1 MKSLKKLE
9 GSLVQYNCE
18 KCRDL
23 TFIFKED
30 GAAPCECRALIEAKN
45 LIKNSG
51 ISESFRNMTL
61 ENFSYKLNKQSI
73 YGFKIATM
81 YVNNVDKIMD
91 KRENSIL
98 FCGKVG
104 TGKTHLSMGVAN
116 KLMDKGIATII
127 MPYSQDIIRLKQNRM
142 DKEYYM
148 RLVNK
153 YKRAKVLL
161 IDDLF
166 KGSVTDSDKSI
177 IFEIIDYRYFNQ
189 KPMIISSEKTCEE
202 LLNIDEAIGSRIIQ
216 MSNGYIV
223 ENNLGRS
230 NYRLLK
236 YYSQKK

>member
-1 MKSLKKLE
+1 MSNLKKCKS
-9 GSLVQYNCE
+9 SLTQYKCS

-30 GAAPCECRALIEAKN
+30 GAAPCECRGLIEAQN
-45 LIKNSG
+45 IIKNSG
-51 ISESFRNMTL
+51 ISESFRKMTL
-61 ENFSYKLNKQSI
+61 DSFNYKLSQQAIES
-73 YGFKIATM
+73 FTIASK
-81 YVNNVDKIMD
+81 YVNNIGSIINS
-91 KRENSIL
+91 RENSIL

-104 TGKTHLSMGVAN
+104 SGKTHLSMGIAN
-116 KLMDKGIATII
+116 KLMDRGIATII

-142 DKEYYM
+142 DKEYYN
-148 RLVNK
+148 RLISK

-189 KPMIISSEKTCEE
+189 KPLIISSEKTCEE
-202 LLNIDEAIGSRIIQ
+202 LLYIDEAIGSRIIE

-223 ENNLGRS
+223 ENKGAKS

-236 YYSQKK
+236 YILKRK

>member
-1 MKSLKKLE
+1 MT
-9 GSLVQYNCE
+9 QYKCS

-30 GAAPCECRALIEAKN
+30 GAAPCECRGLIEAQN
-45 LIKNSG
+45 IIKNSG
-51 ISESFRNMTL
+51 ISESFRKMTL
-61 ENFSYKLNKQSI
+61 ENFNYKLSQQAIESFTVASK
-73 YGFKIATM
+73 
-81 YVNNVDKIMD
+81 YVNNIASIIDS
-91 KRENSIL
+91 RENSIL

-104 TGKTHLSMGVAN
+104 SGKTHLSMGVAN
-116 KLMDKGIATII
+116 KLMDRGIATII

-142 DKEYYM
+142 DKEYYN
-148 RLVNK
+148 RLISK

-189 KPMIISSEKTCEE
+189 KPLIISSEKTCEE
-202 LLNIDEAIGSRIIQ
+202 LLYIDEAIGSRIIE

-223 ENNLGRS
+223 ENKGSKS
-230 NYRLLK
+230 NYRLFK
-236 YYSQKK
+236 YFLGNRK

>member
-1 MKSLKKLE
+1 MSSLKKCKS
-9 GSLVQYNCE
+9 SLTQYKCS

-30 GAAPCECRALIEAKN
+30 GAAPCECRGLIEAQN
-45 LIKNSG
+45 IIKNSG
-51 ISESFRNMTL
+51 ISESFRKMTL
-61 ENFSYKLNKQSI
+61 ESFNYKLSQQAIESFTTASK
-73 YGFKIATM
+73 
-81 YVNNVDKIMD
+81 YVNNIGSIINS
-91 KRENSIL
+91 RENSIL

-104 TGKTHLSMGVAN
+104 SGKTHLSMGVAN
-116 KLMDKGIATII
+116 KLMDRGIATII

-142 DKEYYM
+142 DKEYYN
-148 RLVNK
+148 RLISK

-189 KPMIISSEKTCEE
+189 KPLIISSEKTCEE
-202 LLNIDEAIGSRIIQ
+202 LLYIDEAIGSRIIE

-223 ENNLGRS
+223 ENKGAKS

-236 YYSQKK
+236 YILQRK

>member
-1 MKSLKKLE
+1 MNNLKKCKS
-9 GSLVQYNCE
+9 SLTQYKCS

-30 GAAPCECRALIEAKN
+30 GAAPCECRGLIEAQN
-45 LIKNSG
+45 IIKNSG
-51 ISESFRNMTL
+51 ISESFRKMTL
-61 ENFSYKLNKQSI
+61 ESFNYKLSQQAIESFTTASK
-73 YGFKIATM
+73 
-81 YVNNVDKIMD
+81 YVNNIASIIDS
-91 KRENSIL
+91 RENSIL

-104 TGKTHLSMGVAN
+104 SGKTHLSMGVAN
-116 KLMDKGIATII
+116 KLMDRGIATII

-142 DKEYYM
+142 DKEYYN
-148 RLVNK
+148 RLISK

-189 KPMIISSEKTCEE
+189 KPLIISSEKTCEE
-202 LLNIDEAIGSRIIQ
+202 LLYIDEAIGSRIIE

-223 ENNLGRS
+223 ENKGTKS

-236 YYSQKK
+236 YILKRK